1 MNHHGTVG
9 FNKPTGR
16 IANFFVQTSAPDDT
30 KIVSGEDMEAVD
42 DWVHQMPRFFTQES
56 CFILFRAVY
65 YGVRCT
71 CVGVCVSVCVG
82 GVVKEW
88 EMFTSLK
95 MRKSSL
101 WVSQT
106 SS

>member
-1 MNHHGTVG
+1 MVQSGSTKQQDVS
-9 FNKPTGR
+9 PT
-16 IANFFVQTSAPDDT
+16 FFMQTSAPDDT

-71 CVGVCVSVCVG
+71 CVGVCVWE
-82 GVVKEW
+82 EW
-88 EMFTSLK
+88 
-95 MRKSSL
+95 
-101 WVSQT
+101 
-106 SS
+106 